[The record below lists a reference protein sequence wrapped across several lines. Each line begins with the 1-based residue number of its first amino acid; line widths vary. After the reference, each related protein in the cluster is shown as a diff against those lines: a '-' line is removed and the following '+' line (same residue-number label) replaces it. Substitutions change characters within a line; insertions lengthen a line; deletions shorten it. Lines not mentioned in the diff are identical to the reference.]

1 MIIPEIHQG
10 FFHVK
15 NWIFD
20 LGAVLLEWNPQAIL
34 NVFTSNVDQHA
45 LLMREI
51 FQHPDWLAMDRGQ
64 LSEEQAIPRAAQ
76 RTSLDYQ
83 QIKVL
88 FDIVRESLTIIPDA
102 LEILEKAS
110 ASGLNLYCLSNM
122 SPKNYSYLKQKFN
135 FFGHFH
141 GVVISGLEN
150 TVKPEK
156 QIYEILLRRF
166 SLNPE
171 ESLFIDD
178 RPENILAAAELGMS
192 VITFTASADCYQKL
206 SEALISEQSILNQA

>member
-1 MIIPEIHQG
+1 M
-10 FFHVK
+10 K
-15 NWIFD
+15 NWVFD
-20 LGAVLLEWNPQAIL
+20 LGAVLLEWNPQAIISA
-34 NVFTSNVDQHA
+34 FSSNVDQHA

-51 FQHPDWLAMDRGQ
+51 FQHPDWLAMDRGR

-76 RTSLDYQ
+76 RTHLDHQ
-83 QIKVL
+83 QIRAL
-88 FDIVRESLTIIPDA
+88 FDIVRESLTIIPDT
-102 LEILEKAS
+102 LEILEQAR
-110 ASGLNLYCLSNM
+110 ARGLNLYCLSNM
-122 SPKNYSYLKQKFN
+122 SPENYFYLKQKYA

-156 QIYEILLRRF
+156 KIYQILLRRF

-178 RPENILAAAELGMS
+178 RPENIQSAAEFGMS
-192 VITFTASADCYQKL
+192 VITFTASSDCYQKL
-206 SEALISEQSILNQA
+206 SDTLMSEHSMSDQV